1 MCCMERVSIL
11 CLHKRRQIVLTSVL
25 GHYDITS
32 CSESLLWALLK
43 IIANWPHMLT
53 SSKAIN
59 GKQHYHLGLEPNVT
73 VIGTNLWKMWLNFYL
88 IVMVWLNFCL
98 LKKKH
103 GWTNI
108 NLNHKT
114 RFTNP
119 IACLTQSAKSNSNR
133 PHYDLAYVNPSY
145 FIYPIMTGSNRWS

>member
-1 MCCMERVSIL
+1 MCCVERVSIL

-25 GHYDITS
+25 GHYDIAS
-32 CSESLLWALLK
+32 CSESLIWVLLK

-59 GKQHYHLGLEPNVT
+59 GKHYHLGLEPNVT
-73 VIGTNLWKMWLNFYL
+73 VIGINLWKMWLNSYL
-88 IVMVWLNFCL
+88 ILCHGMAWLL
-98 LKKKH
+98 LVEH
-103 GWTNI
+103 NI

-119 IACLTQSAKSNSNR
+119 TACITLSAKSNSNR
-133 PHYDLAYVNPSY
+133 PHYDLTYVNPSY
-145 FIYPIMTGSNRWS
+145 FIYPIMTRSNRWS